1 VSKIESSIYIYAG
14 AKVMRI
20 ATMLERFIGYFADAA
35 NRIFGPDRDRYPATG
50 GQPFEG
56 EIPKKHH

>member
-1 VSKIESSIYIYAG
+1 
-14 AKVMRI
+14 MRI
-20 ATMLERFIGYFADAA
+20 ATMLERFIGYFSDAFS
-35 NRIFGPDRDRYPATG
+35 RVFGPDRDRYPRTG